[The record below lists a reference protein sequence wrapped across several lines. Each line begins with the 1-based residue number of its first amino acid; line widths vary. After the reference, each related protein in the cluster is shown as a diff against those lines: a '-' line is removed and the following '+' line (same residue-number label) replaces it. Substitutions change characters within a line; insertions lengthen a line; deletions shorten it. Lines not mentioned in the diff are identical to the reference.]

1 MTTLP
6 LELLKGLQED
16 LTRKTYSFT
25 EYILMCSPYVPA
37 GREPLVELLRTLV
50 AEEHRHARLIGE
62 MIVSLEG
69 IPNPG
74 LFDESAADMNYLD
87 IVFLYGLLIG
97 HKERTIGHF
106 AERLQQAEKHP
117 QVRES
122 LGRIMEDEKRQLQDL
137 KAALERT
144 AADGLGRAATLD
156 ANTQA
161 I

>member
-37 GREPLVELLRTLV
+37 GREPLMELLARLV
-50 AEEHRHARLIGE
+50 EEEHRHARAIGG
-62 MIVSLEG
+62 MIVLLEG

-87 IVFLYGLLIG
+87 IVYLYGLLIR
-97 HKERTIGHF
+97 HKEKTIVHF
-106 AERLQQAEKHP
+106 AERLRQAEGFP
-117 QVRES
+117 PVLEG
-122 LGRIMEDEKRQLQDL
+122 LGRIMEDEKRQLDDL
-137 KAALERT
+137 KGALERT
-144 AADGLGRAATLD
+144 AAGGATVAGGAAP
-156 ANTQA
+156 QA
-161 I
+161 G